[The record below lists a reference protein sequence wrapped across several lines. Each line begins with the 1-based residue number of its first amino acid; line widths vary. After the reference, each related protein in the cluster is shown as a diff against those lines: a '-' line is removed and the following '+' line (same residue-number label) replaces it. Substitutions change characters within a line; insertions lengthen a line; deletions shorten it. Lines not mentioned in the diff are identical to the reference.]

1 MCLSSQTRILLGKQS
16 KDEFRHMKIL
26 MLGWELPPHNSG
38 GLGVACFQLCKS
50 LADNGAD
57 IEFILPYSADHGI
70 DFMKITHAQPNDVQ
84 EVIKAGIAYD
94 SYKFVYKDG
103 VVQWKSLFDF
113 HKAYEEAID
122 DIVLESS
129 FDVIHAHDWLTFR
142 AALRAKER
150 TGKPLLLHVH
160 SVESDRAGG
169 QPGNPFVQEIERMS
183 LMLADQVIAV
193 SEHTKRA
200 IIRDYQIPAENISVV
215 HNSIDKEALELL
227 DEDNSYHYLEE
238 MKKQGYKVVVNI
250 GRLTIQKGLSN
261 LLNAAAQVVKR
272 EPKTFFL
279 IVGSGE
285 LEYELME
292 QAAALG
298 ISKNVIFTGFQR
310 GKRWRDAYAIADL
323 FVMPSIS
330 EPFGL
335 TPLEAI
341 GYGTPALIS
350 KQSGVAEVIQNCLK
364 VDFWDVDEMAN
375 QITAVV
381 RSDALQ
387 RELHNNSLQE
397 YNQLS
402 WNTAAD
408 QLFSIYRRH
417 MNEVHA

>member
-1 MCLSSQTRILLGKQS
+1 
-16 KDEFRHMKIL
+16 MKIL

-38 GLGVACFQLCKS
+38 GLGVACYQLCKS
-50 LADNGAD
+50 LAANGAD
-57 IEFILPYSADHGI
+57 IEFILPYSADHKI
-70 DFMKITHAQPNDVQ
+70 DFMKITHAQPNDVR

-103 VVQWKSLFDF
+103 KIQWKSLEDF
-113 HKAYEEAID
+113 HESYERAID
-122 DIVLESS
+122 NIVEQST

-169 QPGNPFVQEIERMS
+169 NRGNPFVAEIERMS
-183 LMLADQVIAV
+183 LLLADQVIAV

-200 IIRDYQIPAENISVV
+200 IVRDYQIPPESISVV
-215 HNSIDKEALELL
+215 HNSIDKEAVEQL
-227 DEDNSYHYLEE
+227 DSENSYKYLEE
-238 MKKQGYKVVVNI
+238 MKKRGYKIVVNV

-261 LLNAAAQVVKR
+261 LLSAAQHVVHR
-272 EPKTFFL
+272 EPKTIFL

-285 LEYELME
+285 LEYELIE

-298 ISKNVIFTGFQR
+298 ISKNIIFTGFQR

-350 KQSGVAEVIQNCLK
+350 RQSGVAEVITNCLK
-364 VDFWDVDEMAN
+364 VDFWDIDQMAN

-381 RSDALQ
+381 RSNALAK
-387 RELHNNSLQE
+387 ELHNNSLQE
-397 YNQLS
+397 YHQLS

-408 QLFSIYRRH
+408 KLFSLYRKH
-417 MNEVHA
+417 LSEVAA